1 MERKNAMNNKMKELE
16 EYVEYRWEEIKQCD
30 KIMQYEEDY
39 EGKVREQTKHF
50 RDLAIARWATAD
62 KILKF
67 LQGAEKHLIEEKK

>member
-1 MERKNAMNNKMKELE
+1 MNYKIKELE
-16 EYVEYRWEEIKQCD
+16 EYVEYRWDAIKQID
-30 KIMQYEEDY
+30 NVMQYEEEY
-39 EGKVREQTKHF
+39 EGKVSEQTKQF